1 MDKQVHKRH
10 VRIVAQDIIGA
21 AADDD
26 ARLARRDRADD
37 LRLCLKDLHRKRLL
51 VRNDAA
57 ARHERIQKAARTL
70 LLMRL
75 DKALGKAAR
84 FCGLI
89 DELRIIALDAQ
100 RLRQL
105 AAELTFSLPIVI
117 TRLAIV
123 RSPSVFICR

>member
-1 MDKQVHKRH
+1 MRFSAWMGRGVRARALAADARRHRRMDKQVHKRR

-57 ARHERIQKAARTL
+57 AVTSEYKKLPGRCSSCDWTKLSAKPLAFAVS
-70 LLMRL
+70 LMSS
-75 DKALGKAAR
+75 
-84 FCGLI
+84 
-89 DELRIIALDAQ
+89 E
-100 RLRQL
+100 
-105 AAELTFSLPIVI
+105 S
-117 TRLAIV
+117 
-123 RSPSVFICR
+123 